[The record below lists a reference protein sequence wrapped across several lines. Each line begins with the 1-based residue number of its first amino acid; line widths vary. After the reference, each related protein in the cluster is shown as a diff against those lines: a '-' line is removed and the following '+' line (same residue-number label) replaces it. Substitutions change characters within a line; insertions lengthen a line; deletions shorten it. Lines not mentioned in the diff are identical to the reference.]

1 MTSVLPTRSSNRV
14 TWWERI
20 AHATMLPFKIMLVLC
35 VGLAWLACRAVY
47 ATDEASGHHRPPA
60 LQRRWPPPTAN
71 DQGAGSCWLSARDET
86 RGVMVL
92 LLSPPLC
99 YVPRGG

>member
-47 ATDEASGHHRPPA
+47 ATDEASGHHR
-60 LQRRWPPPTAN
+60 QTVVWPKSEMS
-71 DQGAGSCWLSARDET
+71 GRIHLSRHH
-86 RGVMVL
+86 RGRVTCP
-92 LLSPPLC
+92 SASNWKD
-99 YVPRGG
+99 